1 MIIDKNLEELELDV
15 GNDELIKCQWCGEAF
30 EKSEL
35 VKEHYLGYI
44 CWHCAKAIES
54 RGEKLIFEE

>member
-1 MIIDKNLEELELDV
+1 MNLEENELDIST
-15 GNDELIKCQWCGEAF
+15 GELIACAWCGEEF

-35 VKEHYLGYI
+35 LKEKYLGYI

-54 RGEKLIFEE
+54 RGEKLYIEEPEY